1 MEEQVND
8 AASKVGLLNG
18 EVAFNK
24 SLGTVLERLQAIQ
37 RTLDL
42 AQRAT
47 LDDRLLAAVDLLGQV
62 EEDLASLSVSRST
75 RVAGVLGAKI
85 TDLRE
90 HVIEKL
96 TRCWKTFVNVNS
108 ARSSIVIN
116 QHSKRMPLIFIPLVH
131 TK

>member
-8 AASKVGLLNG
+8 AASKLNLLNG

-24 SLGTVLERLQAIQ
+24 SLGTLLQRLQAIQ

-42 AQRAT
+42 TQRAT
-47 LDDRLLAAVDLLGQV
+47 IDDQLLEAVSLLGQV
-62 EEDLASLSVSRST
+62 EADLASLSIAQST
-75 RVAGVLGAKI
+75 RVASILAAKV

-96 TRCWKTFVNVNS
+96 TKCWSVFIQVDS
-108 ARSSIVIN
+108 ARSSISIN
-116 QHSKRMPLIFIPLVH
+116 QHPEGTPSLFNFLP
-131 TK
+131 